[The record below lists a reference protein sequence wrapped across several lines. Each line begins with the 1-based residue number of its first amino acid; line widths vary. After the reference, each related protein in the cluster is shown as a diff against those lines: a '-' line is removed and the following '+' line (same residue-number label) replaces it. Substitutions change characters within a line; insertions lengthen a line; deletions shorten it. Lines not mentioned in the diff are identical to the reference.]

1 MNPLSILV
9 ADDDEHI
16 LKLTQH
22 YLTKAGHAVQ
32 CASTGDEAAKMLK
45 QHPFDLLVTDVNMP
59 DGDGLG
65 LIMQLTKKPSPL
77 RILVITGG
85 GKYFQATDCAHMAKC
100 LGAHATLLKPFNQ
113 AQLFEAIDRAI
124 PVQAADAS

>member
-1 MNPLSILV
+1 MNPLSILL

-16 LKLTQH
+16 RKLTQL

-45 QHPFDLLVTDVNMP
+45 QHPFELLITDVHMP

-65 LIMQLTKKPSPL
+65 LIMQLTQNKSPL

-85 GKYFQATDCAHMAKC
+85 GKYFQATDCAQMAKG
-100 LGAHATLLKPFNQ
+100 LGAHATLLKPFSQ
-113 AQLFEAIDRAI
+113 AQLFEAINRAI
-124 PVQAADAS
+124 PAQTADAS